1 MLSTSF
7 LKLGPN
13 SKVDF
18 ADLAQPHGAPP
29 CAALALSNIPPVI
42 FHPLAPT
49 IKLAITV
56 LCVLQTQ
63 THSPSSPRA
72 CMRSPFV
79 DRTAPAQTRAVASA
93 PL

>member
-7 LKLGPN
+7 LKLGLN
-13 SKVDF
+13 SRMGF
-18 ADLAQPHGAPP
+18 ADLAPPRGAPP
-29 CAALALSNIPPVI
+29 CAALALSNIPRAI
-42 FHPLAPT
+42 FHPHEPA
-49 IKLAITV
+49 IKPATTA

-63 THSPSSPRA
+63 MHSPSSPRA

-79 DRTAPAQTRAVASA
+79 DRTAPAQTRAVESA